1 MLSELV
7 TYLRL
12 GLTHIADLQGYDH
25 IAFIVAITAGFRPA
39 DWRRLLLLVTAFT
52 IGHSLTLLLATLDVV
67 RISSS
72 VVEPLIA
79 LTILLAGI
87 RGLAY
92 AWPRRPVVEPN
103 SGSRIPIPGSYV
115 MAAGFGLVHGLGF
128 SGFLRSVLGSE
139 DSLAIPLLGFNIG
152 LEVGQLAI
160 VASVLVAGWICCTQ
174 LRVPR
179 RWWALGLSALA
190 AIVGGQM
197 LVARLTRS
205 A

>member
-1 MLSELV
+1 MVSELA

-25 IAFIVAITAGFRPA
+25 IAFIVALTAGFQVV

-52 IGHSLTLLLATLDVV
+52 VGHSLTLLLATLDVV
-67 RISSS
+67 RVSSA

-79 LTILLAGI
+79 LTILIAGL
-87 RGLAY
+87 RGIVTH
-92 AWPRRPVVEPN
+92 WPRSSN
-103 SGSRIPIPGSYV
+103 TNDGSIRTPWI

-152 LEVGQLAI
+152 LELGQLAI
-160 VASVLVAGWICCTQ
+160 VACVLVLGWICCTQ
-174 LRVPR
+174 LRLPR
-179 RWWALGLSALA
+179 RRWALGLSALA

-197 LVARLTRS
+197 LVQRLT
-205 A
+205 